1 MMGFLLELFGFVD
14 YIWDLPI
21 LNGLSVGKMM
31 FGFVVISLVVWVMGL
46 SFKDDVSSSIRQSH
60 RDRDRAQAKRDRA
73 KAKREEQEGS
83 NQ

>member
-1 MMGFLLELFGFVD
+1 MDFLLELFGFVD

-31 FGFVVISLVVWVMGL
+31 FGFIVISLVVWVMGL
-46 SFKDDVSSSIRQSH
+46 GFKDDVRSDMRQSH
-60 RDRDRAQAKRDRA
+60 FERDRA
-73 KAKREEQEGS
+73 KAEREEQEGT